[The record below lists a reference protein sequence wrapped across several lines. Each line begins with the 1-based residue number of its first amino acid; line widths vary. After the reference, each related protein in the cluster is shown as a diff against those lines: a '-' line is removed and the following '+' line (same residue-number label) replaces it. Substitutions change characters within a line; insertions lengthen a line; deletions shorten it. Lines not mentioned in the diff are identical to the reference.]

1 MRKLNQAGLD
11 LVKKSEGLRLV
22 VYRDIVG
29 YATVGYGHKSD
40 RMQVG
45 NSITAE
51 AAESLLEQDLI
62 AAESAVMSMVKVGL
76 NDNQFSALVD
86 FVFNLGAGSLQTSK
100 LLKLLNAGNYV
111 AAGNEFGK
119 WDHAGGNVVEALVR
133 RRAAEAEL
141 FKKV

>member
-86 FVFNLGAGSLQTSK
+86 FVFNLGAGSLQTST